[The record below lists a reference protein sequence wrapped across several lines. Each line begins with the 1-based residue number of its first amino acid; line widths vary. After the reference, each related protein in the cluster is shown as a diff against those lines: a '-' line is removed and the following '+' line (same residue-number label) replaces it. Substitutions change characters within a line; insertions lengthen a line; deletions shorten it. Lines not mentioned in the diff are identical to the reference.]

1 MRKILSII
9 LAVCVILSCAI
20 VPIAAESVPMG
31 IVQTSDAIK
40 LIVDLKAVDCLA
52 YGQEPVIQ
60 NGRTLVPLRAA
71 FEALG
76 ATVEWDNEK
85 RAAVSQKDDVTIV
98 LEIGSDIMKINE
110 QDKKLDVP
118 AEIMNG
124 RTMVPVRAVA
134 EAFGCNVEWDNNAR
148 AVIITTI
155 PDTPE
160 KVTEKYIEAFLNLNF
175 EELSKYVENP
185 DEVCELDFEISK
197 FYDEGGEL
205 LKKIYRE
212 IAKLVDYEITGC
224 EIKGDEAIVT
234 VTFSMPVVDNDLS
247 DEEEEEIINKVLQS
261 YGYTLEEVYA
271 DSDKFN
277 AVYETAALEEINYI
291 LERMAETAPEEEK
304 IIDTDTV
311 TLVKKNNKW
320 IIVD

>member
-1 MRKILSII
+1 MKKILSIL

-40 LIVDLKAVDCLA
+40 LIVDMKVIDCLA

-98 LEIGSDIMKINE
+98 LEIGSDIMKING

-134 EAFGCNVEWDNNAR
+134 EAFGCNVEWDNKAR

-160 KVTEKYIEAFLNLNF
+160 KVTEKAIDAILNF
-175 EELSKYVENP
+175 NIEEGLKYFENPEPSLDINELS
-185 DEVCELDFEISK
+185 DEDRELFK
-197 FYDEGGEL
+197 EL
-205 LKKIYRE
+205 YLE
-212 IAKLVDYEITGC
+212 IANLIDYEITGC
-224 EIKGDEAIVT
+224 EINGDEAIVT
-234 VTFSMPVVDNDLS
+234 VTFSMPDVDTDLS
-247 DEEEEEIINKVLQS
+247 DEEAEAIFNKVLQS
-261 YGYTLEEVYA
+261 YGYTEEEVYA
-271 DSDKFN
+271 DSDKLN
-277 AVYETAALEEINYI
+277 EVYEATTLEAINYI
-291 LERMAETAPEEEK
+291 LERMAETAPEKEK
-304 IIDTDTV
+304 ITETDTF

-320 IIVD
+320 LLVDQ